1 MFSFSQTVCTL
12 KPHSAQ
18 RIVIRFSPK
27 RCGNYYERIF
37 CVVRNHKVL
46 YVDLMG
52 ASFDILTKPVPLM
65 QRHIDVYRH
74 KVIMGAHTRMS
85 KTMKMNAADASY
97 SMNNSMNDTTDFG

>member
-1 MFSFSQTVCTL
+1 MLTI

-18 RIVIRFSPK
+18 RIVVNFSPK
-27 RCGNYYERIF
+27 TTGNYYERIF

-52 ASFDILTKPVPLM
+52 SCFDILTKPVPLM

-74 KVIMGAHTRMS
+74 KVIMGAHN
-85 KTMKMNAADASY
+85 KVAAKKKVQHGEGSI
-97 SMNNSMNDTTDFG
+97 SVNSVCDSADMGY